1 MDVTIDEGAV
11 VAVAGNADGD
21 GELDPA
27 VGRRESICEQIDR
40 FFDELHRIDVAYSDY
55 ARRAGVSDNLMCI
68 LDYLKD
74 HEGAS
79 QRAICEYTLLPRQ
92 TVNNIIAS
100 FAERGLV
107 ELGESEEDRRVKTVR
122 FTDAGRRYCNGLIAP
137 SRAAEYRAM
146 SEMPGELRDALLRG
160 MEIYGQVFRRQMRR
174 AGN

>member
-1 MDVTIDEGAV
+1 M
-11 VAVAGNADGD
+11 AGNADGD

-27 VGRRESICEQIDR
+27 VGRRESISEQIDR

-122 FTDAGRRYCNGLIAP
+122 FTDAGRRYYNGLIAP